1 MNGTAHIIIPPASGR
16 CNLLID
22 PLQNNC
28 SGLLSNQQERAAN
41 YIHRYICLNNKRSWI
56 KISLLIH
63 IIPAAMEPDN
73 GSLL

>member
-28 SGLLSNQQERAAN
+28 SGLLSNQQKGQRTT
-41 YIHRYICLNNKRSWI
+41 YIDTY
-56 KISLLIH
+56 
-63 IIPAAMEPDN
+63 A
-73 GSLL
+73 